1 MKSLSVHGKERKEL
15 KTNGKNLKRRMAA
28 VLAALMLA
36 ETALSG
42 AMVSFAETMPE
53 EADFLAEEQIAAV
66 EAAEAAEVDEAAE
79 AVEAVEAAV
88 TGEEAFPEPASEEE
102 NTEENAEK
110 SGADALKGTGET
122 EADSGAVLKAAPQE
136 IVAAVAVEGPSSYG
150 ELSDAGLLGFDS
162 FGDAAYEED
171 LFEAAEV
178 GFEIDEETGYLR
190 SLYEAEALPERTA
203 LLNGVKLLGDTS
215 VPDYY
220 DGSSSF
226 TAAKDQGTNNTCWA
240 FSTVALAEASMKKQ
254 KIVSGEP
261 DYSEL
266 GLAYFMHNDSDLA
279 DPLKLT
285 YGTWVVQENNR
296 SVTKEGY
303 DHAKL
308 DGETYVSV
316 GGNPLFSMMSLSG
329 GKGLQAEE
337 DLKQYAWGDKGL
349 TSDECYGHNQA
360 VLKNSRVYNLSAN
373 KNLVK
378 QEIMDRGGATIEIY
392 AGDSSAYV
400 KDSRGRTCFWNDTKK
415 AQNHSVVVVGWDD
428 SFPKES
434 FVISKASPSEARKAP
449 EKDGA
454 WLVRNSWGKAFG
466 EDGYFWLSY
475 EDKSLGAN
483 AVVMEFMEADA
494 YDNNYHYDGTGGN
507 ATCTYTTDGKTY
519 CYLSQGGSAGNIFRV
534 SAESAQ
540 QLTAVSVG
548 IASANTDYSI
558 QIYTNTAKMKNPV
571 DGTPVYEKPVTGKSS
586 AAGIY
591 EISLPASDPKYP
603 EIGGVYLTKNEYY
616 SVVVTVGTASPDPQ
630 KTVQLYT
637 DKNLQASDGS
647 LVFIN
652 ATAEG
657 QSFVK
662 SNSTSSWVD
671 MKKSSLA
678 AMRTWTFR
686 LKSFTKNVETRPIY
700 PEKIELRDTIVT
712 IERSEPAQLVV
723 TPANATFDEIR
734 WKITDEKIAWV
745 DEKGTVYG
753 WSEDHKE
760 KKGDTTL
767 ACTVS
772 WTDVTNGEKKELAA
786 NGIVKVVD
794 RPDYITLG
802 LEEKNLKKGS
812 SFTAK
817 VTPFLNDKEQKGNTN
832 TCYIMDYHF
841 VWEVS
846 DSSCVTVTKNGEDG
860 RSASVYGKALGEA
873 MIEVTCQ
880 ENPDLYAEMYVEV
893 TSTGGGGGGGTGGGG
908 GSSSGKGP
916 AAGAPT
922 FSKNW
927 FQEANGQ
934 WKIKNKAGQIVTSAW
949 LCDDAVTANGQNVWY
964 LLDQAGNMIS
974 NGCVQDATGNI
985 YSLEMNHNGY
995 FGMLRYKNGNYTCE
1009 DGTTVYLEFSQ
1020 AHDGTFGAVINQ
1032 AGKDFLIRKYGITQF
1047 GIGNQNIQYTKS
1059 FE

>member
-1 MKSLSVHGKERKEL
+1 M

-28 VLAALMLA
+28 VLAALMLT

-42 AMVSFAETMPE
+42 SMVSFAETVPE
-53 EADFLAEEQIAAV
+53 EAYFLAEEEIAVV
-66 EAAEAAEVDEAAE
+66 EATE

-122 EADSGAVLKAAPQE
+122 EADSSAVLKAAPQE

-266 GLAYFMHNDSDLA
+266 GLAYFMHNDSNLA

-316 GGNPLFSMMSLSG
+316 GGNPLFSMMALSG

-360 VLKNSRVYNLSAN
+360 VLKNSRVYNLKEN
-373 KNLVK
+373 EKLVK

-400 KDSRGRTCFWNDTKK
+400 KDSQGRTCFWNETKRG
-415 AQNHSVVVVGWDD
+415 QNHSVVVVGWDD
-428 SFPKES
+428 NFPKES
-434 FVISKASPSEARKAP
+434 FAISSASPSEARKAP

-616 SVVVTVGTASPDPQ
+616 SVVVTVGPASPDPQ

-686 LKSFTKNVETRPIY
+686 LKAFTKNVETRPIY

-880 ENPDLYAEMYVEV
+880 ENPDLYAEVYVEV
-893 TSTGGGGGGGTGGGG
+893 TSTGGGSDSGG
-908 GSSSGKGP
+908 GSGSGGSGKSGASAQKTAGQKPAGP
-916 AAGAPT
+916 GAVT

-927 FQEANGQ
+927 TQAADGQ
-934 WKIKNKAGQIVTSAW
+934 WQIKNKAGEIVKNAW

-964 LLDQAGNMIS
+964 LLDGNGNMVS
-974 NGCVQDATGNI
+974 GGCVQDNTGNI
-985 YSLEMNHNGY
+985 YSLETNHNGY
-995 FGMLRYKNGNYTCE
+995 YGMLRYQNGNYTCE